1 MLGLISDGSGIDT
14 LGTTTLASQT
24 VTVTGTLFNYATAV
38 ATPHGA
44 GLEGHVGSALTQFI
58 TIANSAAAGIYSE
71 NLDASF
77 SGTSSNL
84 THSGAV
90 SELAAGATNNTSL
103 GLTLG
108 GGTAGV
114 NSGTAVLGLISDGSG
129 IDTLG
134 TTTLSS
140 QTVSVSGTLFN
151 YATASG
157 LSAVSFG
164 EKHVGTALTKHLTIA
179 NQAAAGIY
187 SENLDAKFSGTSSDI
202 TTSGSVSELAAGGSN
217 TALVLTLASG
227 TAGVQTGS
235 ATIGLVS
242 DGSTI
247 DTLGT
252 TTLAGQTVAV
262 SGTLFN
268 YATASTAT
276 PVSFGIVHVGQAVT
290 KYIALSNTAAAGS
303 YSEKLN
309 ASLSGTSSD
318 FTTSGTI
325 SGLVAGATSTT
336 NLHVTIATGTA
347 GVESGTTTLGLVSSG
362 AGIDT
367 LGTTVLAGET
377 VVLTGTV
384 NNYATATIET
394 ISGPG
399 VLSGSGT
406 SYSLNLGSVTK
417 GHTALKENI
426 GILNSAT
433 GPADSLSGSLSLS
446 GTTGFKNSGDAA
458 FSGKAAGQ
466 ADTSPIITLTTGT
479 LGTFTETIVIHAK
492 GANAS
497 GYSGTLAAETLT
509 VTGTVVAAAA
519 VVPASDAAT
528 IAASPT
534 AMAFATPAA
543 AGTASKSA
551 APLTGTDAAARI
563 FALHP
568 DATPGLAA
576 WLTTLAAHAQTRLA
590 SADTPAVSGIVT
602 PFHGNELLRP
612 TLLTVARAGFAAHG

>member
-1 MLGLISDGSGIDT
+1 
-14 LGTTTLASQT
+14 
-24 VTVTGTLFNYATAV
+24 V
-38 ATPHGA
+38 
-44 GLEGHVGSALTQFI
+44 
-58 TIANSAAAGIYSE
+58 
-71 NLDASF
+71 
-77 SGTSSNL
+77 
-84 THSGAV
+84 
-90 SELAAGATNNTSL
+90 
-103 GLTLG
+103 
-108 GGTAGV
+108 
-114 NSGTAVLGLISDGSG
+114 
-129 IDTLG
+129 
-134 TTTLSS
+134 
-140 QTVSVSGTLFN
+140 
-151 YATASG
+151 
-157 LSAVSFG
+157 SAVSFG

-492 GANAS
+492 GTNAS

-551 APLTGTDAAARI
+551 APLTGTDAAAKVP
-563 FALHP
+563 ALGTAMATH
-568 DATPGLAA
+568 ATPSWASAFASHADNSLAA
-576 WLTTLAAHAQTRLA
+576 VSPTSAVAGVISPFRLNGEIAKPTVLA
-590 SADTPAVSGIVT
+590 
-602 PFHGNELLRP
+602 E
-612 TLLTVARAGFAAHG
+612 ARTAGFTRSW